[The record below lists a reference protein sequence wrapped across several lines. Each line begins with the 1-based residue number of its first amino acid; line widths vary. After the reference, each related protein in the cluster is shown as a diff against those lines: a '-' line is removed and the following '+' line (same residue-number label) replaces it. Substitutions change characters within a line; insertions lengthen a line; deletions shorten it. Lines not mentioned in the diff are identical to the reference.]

1 MCPVKKY
8 KIWVYD
14 IRSGPIVVAHLPGG
28 KKYHVLML
36 NFSPLFLTELNNQI
50 KIQTTQ
56 TPETVKGHG
65 CDRCEQ
71 ESHLLGIM
79 YKMELMG

>member
-28 KKYHVLML
+28 KKSRI
-36 NFSPLFLTELNNQI
+36 NAEFSPPFLTELNNQI